1 MISIGLS
8 LFTLGLVMYYTWTPG
23 GFDHIQ
29 FKRLPGL
36 VLAFFVVIL
45 RLWLQ
50 AAKFRILS
58 DRTLS
63 WPSAFRV
70 VITWDFASAITP
82 STIGGGPFAVY
93 AMTREHLPLGKSGA
107 IVLYGVLL
115 DQLFYVMIIP
125 ILVVLGFYYEVIPEE
140 IGWLGTGAMFLI
152 YSILLG
158 YAFLLSYGLLVNPRS
173 LRNVIGWCTKLPFL
187 RNKRRKLIVET
198 AGLVS
203 FSNQLRNKSSSFLM
217 KAFLVSTLGW
227 LARISLAS
235 IVVLSFLPADVLL
248 TFLRSFAMTFAG
260 LLVPT
265 PGGSGGAEALFLVF
279 QGPLIFRPV
288 FIGVAIFMWRLYT
301 FYLSIG
307 FGVFAMT
314 WYMKPQ
320 KTRVLK

>member
-1 MISIGLS
+1 M
-8 LFTLGLVMYYTWTPG
+8 GLVLYFTWTPG
-23 GFDHIQ
+23 GFEFIQ

-36 VLAFFVVIL
+36 VIAFVVMLL
-45 RLWLQ
+45 RIWFQ
-50 AAKFRILS
+50 AAKLRILS

-63 WPSAFRV
+63 WPAAFRV

-82 STIGGGPFAVY
+82 STIGGGPVAVY
-93 AMTREHLPLGKSGA
+93 AMTREQLPLGKSGA
-107 IVLYGVLL
+107 IMLYGLLL
-115 DQLFYVMIIP
+115 DQLFYVMVIP
-125 ILVVLGFYYEVIPEE
+125 ILVVLGFYYEVIPSEV
-140 IGWLGTGAMFLI
+140 GWLGTGAMFMI
-152 YSILLG
+152 YGLLLG

-173 LRNVIGWCTKLPFL
+173 LRNVVGWCTKWPFL
-187 RNKRRKLIVET
+187 RNKRRKLIAET
-198 AGLVS
+198 ASLVS
-203 FSNQLRNKSSSFLM
+203 FSDQLRRKNPGFLL
-217 KAFLVSTLGW
+217 KAFGVSTLGW

-301 FYLSIG
+301 FYVNIG
-307 FGVFAMT
+307 FGVFVMT
-314 WYMKPQ
+314 WYMKP
-320 KTRVLK
+320 KNTKVVG